1 MRGVDLWHGTLQSLR
16 AHALRFSLTASGVVW
31 GTAMLAIMAAYTD
44 GFDRHFQHEIGKVG
58 ARIVYTFPGVEMKE
72 RIGERGARPIEL
84 ENEDAERIAALDGV
98 EAAAPNLWAGLRVH
112 RFERTSKLLWVQGV
126 TEQSEVIRSFE
137 PAAGRFV
144 SARDVAEAARVVYL
158 GAAAAERVFGSRD
171 ALGRTVHI
179 DGIPFTVIGVGR
191 RKGDQIVN
199 MGPKD
204 DELSLIPVTTAQR
217 RFTGTDDPGVIVFA
231 PVTREGSGAAIAGV
245 REVLGLEHAFRPG
258 DDRAVSFFD
267 IQEVAGLIAAL
278 GAGVSLFTTTA
289 GLITLL
295 VGAVGVM
302 NVMLVVVGERTREVG
317 LRKALGASDRAIF
330 LQFLAESAAV
340 TAVAGALGG
349 LLGGAVVAFL
359 ASAIPPD
366 NPMSPRP
373 YLEPQTVVVMGAL
386 LVAVG
391 VVSGVVPARRA
402 ARIDP
407 AISLRAI

>member
-1 MRGVDLWHGTLQSLR
+1 MRLADVWHGTLQSLR

-31 GTAMLAIMAAYTD
+31 GTAMLAIMFAYTD
-44 GFDRHFQHEIGKVG
+44 GFDRHFQREIGKVG
-58 ARIVYTFPGVEMKE
+58 ARIVYTFPGVEMKD

-84 ENEDAERIAALDGV
+84 ENEDAGRVAALEGV

-112 RFERTSKLLWVQGV
+112 RVERTSKLLWVQGV
-126 TEQSEVIRSFE
+126 TDQSQVIRSFE
-137 PAAGRFV
+137 PAAGRFLT
-144 SARDVAEAARVVYL
+144 ARDVAEAARVVYL
-158 GAAAAERVFGSRD
+158 GAAAAERLFGTR
-171 ALGRTVHI
+171 AAVGRTVHI
-179 DGIPFTVIGVGR
+179 DGLPFTVVGVGR
-191 RKGDQIVN
+191 KKGDQVVN

-217 RFTGTDDPGVIVFA
+217 RFTRSDDPGVIIFA
-231 PVTREGSGAAIAGV
+231 PLRREDSKAAIANV
-245 REVLGLEHAFRPG
+245 REVLGLEHEFRPG

-267 IQEVAGLIAAL
+267 IQEAAGLIEAL

-330 LQFLAESAAV
+330 VQFLCESVAV
-340 TAVAGALGG
+340 TALAGALGGALGG
-349 LLGGAVVAFL
+349 LLVRVL
-359 ASAIPPD
+359 AAAIPPE
-366 NPMSPRP
+366 NPMSPRLH
-373 YLEPQTVVVMGAL
+373 LEPDTILIIAGL
-386 LVAVG
+386 LVLVG
-391 VVSGVVPARRA
+391 VVAGVVPARRA

-407 AISLRAI
+407 AISLRAV

>member
-1 MRGVDLWHGTLQSLR
+1 MRAPDLWHGTLQSLR

-31 GTAMLAIMAAYTD
+31 GTAMLAIMFAYTD
-44 GFDRHFQHEIGKVG
+44 GFDRHFQREIGKVG
-58 ARIVYTFPGVEMKE
+58 ARIVYTFPGVEMKD

-84 ENEDAERIAALDGV
+84 ENEDAERVAALAGV

-112 RFERTSKLLWVQGV
+112 RFERISKLLWVQGV
-126 TEQSEVIRSFE
+126 TEQSQSIRSFE
-137 PAAGRFV
+137 PASGRFIN
-144 SARDVAEAARVVYL
+144 ARDVAEAARVVYL
-158 GAAAAERVFGSRD
+158 GAAAAERVFGTR
-171 ALGRTVHI
+171 AAVGRSVHI

-191 RKGDQIVN
+191 RKGDQVVN

-217 RFTGTDDPGVIVFA
+217 RFTKSDHPGVIIFS
-231 PVTREGSGAAIAGV
+231 PMRREESQATIANV
-245 REVLGLEHAFRPG
+245 REVLGLEHEFRPG

-267 IQEVAGLIAAL
+267 IQEAAGLIEAL
-278 GAGVSLFTTTA
+278 GAGVSLFTTAA

-295 VGAVGVM
+295 VGAIGVM

-330 LQFLAESAAV
+330 LQFLAESVAV

-349 LLGGAVVAFL
+349 LLGGVAVRAL
-359 ASAIPPD
+359 ASAISPD

-373 YLEPQTVVVMGAL
+373 YLEPETVVMMAAL

-391 VVSGVVPARRA
+391 VVAGVVPARRA

>member
-112 RFERTSKLLWVQGV
+112 RFGRTSKLLWVQGV

-158 GAAAAERVFGSRD
+158 GAAAAERVFGGLD
-171 ALGRTVHI
+171 AVGRTVHI

-204 DELSLIPVTTAQR
+204 DELSLVPVTTAQR
-217 RFTGTDDPGVIVFA
+217 RFTHSDDPGVIVFA
-231 PVTREGSGAAIAGV
+231 PATREGSRAAIAGV

-267 IQEVAGLIAAL
+267 IQEVAGLVAAL

-289 GLITLL
+289 GVITLL

-340 TAVAGALGG
+340 TAVAGTLGG

-359 ASAIPPD
+359 SSAIPPD

-373 YLEPQTVVVMGAL
+373 YLEPRTIVAMGAL
-386 LVAVG
+386 LVAAG
-391 VVSGVVPARRA
+391 VVAGVVPARRA